1 MALLHEDVLG
11 LEVAVDDVVV
21 VQVFDGQDD
30 LGDVELGD
38 VLLEVAADVQGLRE
52 VSLVAVVDYHV
63 EVLFRLRV

>member
-38 VLLEVAADVQGLRE
+38 VLLKVAADVQGLRE